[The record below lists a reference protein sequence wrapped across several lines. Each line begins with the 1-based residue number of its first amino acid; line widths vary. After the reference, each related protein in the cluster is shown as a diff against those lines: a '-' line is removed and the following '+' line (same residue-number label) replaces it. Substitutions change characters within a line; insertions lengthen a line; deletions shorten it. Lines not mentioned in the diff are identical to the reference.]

1 MVTWTRWCEYVWLV
15 VASKQIKTGWKFLCF
30 RTTCWTRSTMTHR
43 HRFCQRNAEITTS
56 LNQQC
61 ARKRM
66 LRAAVISIHQPP
78 RALHPL
84 TASYIKIEMTSKD
97 SIKIKKYKRRYMCK
111 TCGCIQNTFWS
122 PHKKTPFRKQNLS
135 NSTKHDLKFTTR
147 EWSGHSTK
155 CTNKKQKII
164 IKSGSCRPAQVLTLS
179 LIHVVSPRQKSL
191 NISSVRP
198 ALLKCSCFHIALHW
212 YCKWVPIRPQVQA
225 PTIVVRAG
233 KTAKRQQKQN

>member
-15 VASKQIKTGWKFLCF
+15 VASKQIKKGWKLNQD
-30 RTTCWTRSTMTHR
+30 TMTHR

-147 EWSGHSTK
+147 ERSGHSTK
-155 CTNKKQKII
+155 CTNKK
-164 IKSGSCRPAQVLTLS
+164 
-179 LIHVVSPRQKSL
+179 
-191 NISSVRP
+191 
-198 ALLKCSCFHIALHW
+198 
-212 YCKWVPIRPQVQA
+212 
-225 PTIVVRAG
+225 
-233 KTAKRQQKQN
+233 

>member
-97 SIKIKKYKRRYMCK
+97 SIKIKSIRGGICAKHVVAY
-111 TCGCIQNTFWS
+111 
-122 PHKKTPFRKQNLS
+122 KTPFDHLTKKHHSESKTWVIAQNTTWNLQPGSDRDTVQSAPIKNRK
-135 NSTKHDLKFTTR
+135 
-147 EWSGHSTK
+147 
-155 CTNKKQKII
+155 
-164 IKSGSCRPAQVLTLS
+164 
-179 LIHVVSPRQKSL
+179 
-191 NISSVRP
+191 
-198 ALLKCSCFHIALHW
+198 
-212 YCKWVPIRPQVQA
+212 
-225 PTIVVRAG
+225 
-233 KTAKRQQKQN
+233 

>member
-1 MVTWTRWCEYVWLV
+1 MWIRLACCC
-15 VASKQIKTGWKFLCF
+15 IKANKKKGWKFLCF
-30 RTTCWTRSTMTHR
+30 RTTCWTRSTVTHR

-66 LRAAVISIHQPP
+66 LWAAVISIHQPP

-111 TCGCIQNTFWS
+111 RGCIQNTFWS
-122 PHKKTPFRKQNLS
+122 PHKKKKTPFRKQSLS

-155 CTNKKQKII
+155 YTNKKQKII

-179 LIHVVSPRQKSL
+179 LIHVVSPDRRVWISALSGLLSSNVHAFTLLSTGTVSGYQLGHKSRL
-191 NISSVRP
+191 
-198 ALLKCSCFHIALHW
+198 
-212 YCKWVPIRPQVQA
+212 Q
-225 PTIVVRAG
+225 
-233 KTAKRQQKQN
+233 

>member
-122 PHKKTPFRKQNLS
+122 PYKKKHHSESKTWVIAQNTTWNLQPGSDRDTVQSAPIKNRK
-135 NSTKHDLKFTTR
+135 
-147 EWSGHSTK
+147 
-155 CTNKKQKII
+155 
-164 IKSGSCRPAQVLTLS
+164 
-179 LIHVVSPRQKSL
+179 
-191 NISSVRP
+191 
-198 ALLKCSCFHIALHW
+198 
-212 YCKWVPIRPQVQA
+212 
-225 PTIVVRAG
+225 
-233 KTAKRQQKQN
+233 